1 MRKRQWIGLSAVLS
15 LCLFLSA
22 CAGGEEVPTAT
33 SEPTTMSQ
41 PTTAPEPTVAP
52 QPTDEPQPE
61 SEIVFPE
68 SGTALLSIPSLNG
81 NQIEIRITK
90 PEGDGPFPALIGVAG
105 GDGSFA
111 FQSDIIADGL
121 KEMGIVAVDF
131 APEGR
136 LGSEGEDDHHGP
148 VHQDDLKAL
157 VDFVSEQSFVQPD
170 NIGIVSYSFGLVMAT
185 GALSRYPDMPVAFL
199 IDWEGPA
206 SPGRDLMRGIENEE
220 PWAIETILT
229 LSVRT
234 EMSREEME
242 AFVIHGGAISDEA
255 YWAER
260 DAARFIKDLP
270 CPYLRVQFDVDH
282 VQGTYKYHMMEV
294 INAATEYSGQWTRC
308 NDNPPNI
315 IYTEENLADTHFHT
329 YDEGEFQPMTVLPKV
344 DEVLLGYIDEM
355 FFTRPY
361 EE

>member
-1 MRKRQWIGLSAVLS
+1 MRKRQWIVLS
-15 LCLFLSA
+15 GFLCLCLFLSA

-33 SEPTTMSQ
+33 SEPTKTS
-41 PTTAPEPTVAP
+41 EPTDEPNPTATL

-61 SEIVFPE
+61 SEIEFPE
-68 SGTALLSIPSLNG
+68 SGTALLSIPALDG

-111 FQSDIIADGL
+111 FYSNIMADGL
-121 KEMGIVAVDF
+121 KGMGIVAVDF

-136 LGSEGEDDHHGP
+136 LNSEGEDDHHGP

-157 VDFVSEQSFVQPD
+157 VDFVSEQPFVQPD
-170 NIGIVSYSFGLVMAT
+170 NIGILTYSYGLIMAT

-199 IDWEGPA
+199 IDWEGPS
-206 SPGRDLMRGIENEE
+206 SPGRDIMRGVENEE

-234 EMSREEME
+234 DMSREEME
-242 AFVIHGGAISDEA
+242 AFVIHGGMISDEA
-255 YWAER
+255 YWADR
-260 DAARFIKDLP
+260 DASLFIKDLP
-270 CPYLRVQFDVDH
+270 CPYLRVQFDEDH
-282 VQGTYKYHMMEV
+282 VQGTYKTHMMLV
-294 INAATEYSGQWTRC
+294 INAATEYSDQWTRL
-308 NDNPPNI
+308 NDNPPNV
-315 IYTEENLADTHFHT
+315 IYTEENLADVHFHT
-329 YDEGEFQPMTVLPKV
+329 YDEGEFRPMTVLPTA
-344 DEVLLGYIDEM
+344 DEVLLAYVDEM

>member
-1 MRKRQWIGLSAVLS
+1 MRKRQWAGCSGL
-15 LCLFLSA
+15 LCLVIFLSA
-22 CAGGEEVPTAT
+22 CAGVEDVSTPTAQPTAT
-33 SEPTTMSQ
+33 Q
-41 PTTAPEPTVAP
+41 EPTV
-52 QPTDEPQPE
+52 EPEPD
-61 SEIVFPE
+61 IIFPD

-105 GDGSFA
+105 GDGYFA
-111 FQSDIIADGL
+111 YTPDMTGGL
-121 KEMGIVAVDF
+121 LEMGIVAVDF
-131 APEGR
+131 APQGR
-136 LGSEGEDDHHGP
+136 GGSEGVDNFHGP

-157 VDFVSEQSFVQPD
+157 VDFVSEQAFIQPD
-170 NIGIVSYSFGLVMAT
+170 NIGLLSYSYGGVLAT
-185 GALSRYPDMPVAFL
+185 GALARYPEMPVAFL

-206 SPGRDLMRGIENEE
+206 SPGRDLMRGLENGEA
-220 PWAIETILT
+220 WAEDTILYF
-229 LSVRT
+229 SVKP

-260 DAARFIKDLP
+260 DAARFAEDLP

-282 VQGTYKYHMMEV
+282 VQGTYKYHMMEI

-315 IYTEENLADTHFHT
+315 TYHEEDLADTHFHT
-329 YDEGEFQPMTVLPKV
+329 YDEDDAFETLTLSTKVDTVLLDYV
-344 DEVLLGYIDEM
+344 GEM
-355 FFTRPY
+355 FFERPY